1 MEQGAVKDNKLLR
14 LFLSTL
20 YISAF
25 TFGGGF
31 VIVTFMKKKFVDELH
46 WIGEEE
52 MMDYIALA
60 QSSPGAISVNAAILV
75 GWKIGNFPGMM
86 IAVLGTIIPPVVILS
101 VLSFFYNFFASNA
114 YIALLFEGM
123 QAGVAAVI
131 LNVVLDLSLGAVKVH
146 RLFYWIS
153 MICAFLA
160 SFFFRINAV
169 YIILAM
175 LFLSIL
181 LTICKGVRFQ

>member
-1 MEQGAVKDNKLLR
+1 MDKFRNKGVVADMEQGAVKDNKLLR

-101 VLSFFYNFFASNA
+101 VLSFFYNFFRFKCLYCAASRRNA
-114 YIALLFEGM
+114 GRGGGGDFECCAGFVFRCRKSTQAVLLDFY
-123 QAGVAAVI
+123 
-131 LNVVLDLSLGAVKVH
+131 DLCFPG
-146 RLFYWIS
+146 LF
-153 MICAFLA
+153 FLPD
-160 SFFFRINAV
+160 
-169 YIILAM
+169 
-175 LFLSIL
+175 
-181 LTICKGVRFQ
+181 